1 MVTPDQ
7 VVAAAVA
14 HMAGPWSWRDAC
26 YGPACDAFAALY
38 GFDPMASVRGRFS
51 TERGALLF
59 VRRRGGMVEC
69 VSRILEPQ
77 GFTQS
82 EAPGS
87 LGVVPA
93 PDAFGGAM
101 AICVQPG
108 VWARRARHGLAIVK
122 CEGAAWVF

>member
-1 MVTPDQ
+1 MTPDQ

-59 VRRRGGMVEC
+59 VRRRGGMVKC
-69 VSRILEPQ
+69 VSGILEPQ
-77 GFTQS
+77 RFTRN
-82 EAPGS
+82 EVPGA
-87 LGVVPA
+87 LGLVPVSGPFKSA
-93 PDAFGGAM
+93 L

-108 VWARRARHGLAIVK
+108 LWAAK
-122 CEGAAWVF
+122 CEEGFATVNEFEVSWCRS

>member
-1 MVTPDQ
+1 MVTPDH

-14 HMAGPWSWRDAC
+14 HMAGPWSWREAC

-59 VRRRGGMVEC
+59 VKRRGGMVRC
-69 VSRILEPQ
+69 VAGILEPQ
-77 GFTQS
+77 GFVQGQS
-82 EAPGS
+82 PGA
-87 LGVVPA
+87 LGVVSST
-93 PDAFGGAM
+93 DSFGGAV

-108 VWARRARHGLAIVK
+108 TWARRAQHGLAVVN
-122 CEGAAWVF
+122 CEGIAWRF